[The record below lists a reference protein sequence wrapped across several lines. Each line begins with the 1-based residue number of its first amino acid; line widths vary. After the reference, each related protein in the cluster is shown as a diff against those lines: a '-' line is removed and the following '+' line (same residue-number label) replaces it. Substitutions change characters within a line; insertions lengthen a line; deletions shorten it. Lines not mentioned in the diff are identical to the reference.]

1 MRIVKE
7 KFTIDIITE
16 YVNPDGKVISNIPIC
31 LLVDLYLHFYGSEH
45 GMY

>member
-16 YVNPDGKVISNIPIC
+16 YVNPDSKVISNIPIC
-31 LLVDLYLHFYGSEH
+31 LRLDLYLHFYGSEH